1 MKLSRLMSVLFVL
14 SIVAV
19 PQVFAAEIGVRAG
32 RYNDAEDE
40 FVGVEAAFGNQ
51 FQVVPNIEYILT
63 DDDSTA
69 LTANL
74 DVQWNFL
81 TGTVRPYVGGGI
93 GVLYVD
99 DDFFG
104 DTTEELF
111 NVIGGVKFDL
121 EFLKPY
127 VQVKYFRLFEED
139 AGDDVALTVGLR
151 F

>member
-74 DVQWNFL
+74 E
-81 TGTVRPYVGGGI
+81 GCSR
-93 GVLYVD
+93 
-99 DDFFG
+99 
-104 DTTEELF
+104 
-111 NVIGGVKFDL
+111 
-121 EFLKPY
+121 
-127 VQVKYFRLFEED
+127 
-139 AGDDVALTVGLR
+139 TVGLSIAPRRSISLIHWSGWSTALICRAARR
-151 F
+151 FSP

>member
-1 MKLSRLMSVLFVL
+1 MKPFRALAVLFVL
-14 SIVAV
+14 GLVLV
-19 PQVFAAEIGVRAG
+19 PAAFGAEIGVRAG
-32 RYNDAEDE
+32 RFNDAEDE

-63 DDDSTA
+63 DDDTTA
-69 LTANL
+69 LTGNV
-74 DVQWNFL
+74 DVQYNFL
-81 TGTVRPYVGGGI
+81 TGTVRPYIGAGVGF
-93 GVLYVD
+93 LYVD

-121 EFLKPY
+121 DFLKPY
-127 VQVKYFRLFEED
+127 VQVKYFRLFEEGN
-139 AGDDVALTVGLR
+139 ADDIAFTVGLR

>member
-104 DTTEELF
+104 DTTE
-111 NVIGGVKFDL
+111 
-121 EFLKPY
+121 
-127 VQVKYFRLFEED
+127 
-139 AGDDVALTVGLR
+139 
-151 F
+151 